1 MGDAAY
7 LAEPLSIATLV
18 APVQA
23 PVQAPAEAATA

>member
-23 PVQAPAEAATA
+23 LAEAAAA